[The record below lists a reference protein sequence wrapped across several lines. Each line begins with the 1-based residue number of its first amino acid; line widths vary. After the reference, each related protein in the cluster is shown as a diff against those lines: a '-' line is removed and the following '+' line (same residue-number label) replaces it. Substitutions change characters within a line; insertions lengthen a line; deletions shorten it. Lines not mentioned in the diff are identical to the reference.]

1 MTRPKIKTK
10 MSEITPSSEQPMKAK
25 TGKILQKKETDD
37 SIIDTANGAWS
48 LAPKTGFQQAAL
60 THLMRQVLQETELVP
75 DSEGETQTVA
85 QGFVKDVVKLARRG
99 NPTAIT
105 QVFERMDGK
114 VPNTSVSVTASFTDD
129 ERVSR
134 ILGLIKQRGTQA
146 STGAD
151 DADGESGA

>member
-1 MTRPKIKTK
+1 MKPKIKTK
-10 MSEITPSSEQPMKAK
+10 MSEITPSSEQPTKAK

-75 DSEGETQTVA
+75 GSEGETQTVA

-105 QVFERMDGK
+105 QVFERMEGK
-114 VPNTSVSVTASFTDD
+114 VANTSVNVTATFTDD
-129 ERVSR
+129 ERLTK
-134 ILGLIKQRGTQA
+134 ILGLIKRGGNQTTPIRDE
-146 STGAD
+146 S
-151 DADGESGA
+151 DGESGT